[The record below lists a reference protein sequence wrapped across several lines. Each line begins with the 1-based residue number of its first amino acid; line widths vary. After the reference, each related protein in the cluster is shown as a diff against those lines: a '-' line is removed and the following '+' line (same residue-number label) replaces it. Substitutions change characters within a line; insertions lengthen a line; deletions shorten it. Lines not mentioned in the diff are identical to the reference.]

1 MVLIKI
7 ATHKTLMIMLVG
19 KKQQGNAH
27 VGQMKMHFTMKKI
40 EEIKR
45 KHFNG

>member
-1 MVLIKI
+1 MALIKI

-27 VGQMKMHFTMKKI
+27 VGKMQMHCTMKKSRG
-40 EEIKR
+40 IKR
-45 KHFNG
+45 RHFNG

>member
-27 VGQMKMHFTMKKI
+27 VGKMQMHCIMKKSRGNQ
-40 EEIKR
+40 K
-45 KHFNG
+45 KTF